1 MGEIQKHIRWRAEDI
16 GKYVLIPGDPGRA
29 RKIADR
35 LNNTKQISVNRE
47 YVVFTG
53 QIGIVDVSVC
63 STGIGGS
70 LASIPVEELAYYWC

>member
-1 MGEIQKHIRWRAEDI
+1 MGEIQKHIRCRAEDV

-35 LNNTKQISVNRE
+35 LNNMKQISANRE

-53 QIGIVDVSVC
+53 QIGIVNVNVC

-70 LASIPVEELAYYWC
+70 SASIPVEELA